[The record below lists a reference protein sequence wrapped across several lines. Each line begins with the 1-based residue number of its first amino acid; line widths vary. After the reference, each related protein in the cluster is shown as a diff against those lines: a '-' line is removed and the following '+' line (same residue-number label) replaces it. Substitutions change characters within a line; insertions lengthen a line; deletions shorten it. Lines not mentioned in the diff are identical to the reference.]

1 MVKHI
6 RHGHKHMY
14 HAKSQL
20 SRFANTPFANARVP
34 VAAGCIIQSKQA
46 TFLKGKS
53 YLSLGSKAP

>member
-1 MVKHI
+1 
-6 RHGHKHMY
+6 MY